1 VPASTEVH
9 LIRRP
14 SGEPAAADFA
24 LRVTEVPNTP
34 APGQLVVRND
44 WFSVDPY
51 MRGRMDNTDSYVAPF
66 ALDAPLDGAAVGTVI
81 ASGAPAIP
89 VGAQIVHDLGWRE
102 YAVVDAA
109 AVRTIDATAAPAHA
123 YLGTLGGP
131 GLTAYVGLTRIAPVR
146 RGDVVFISGAAGAV
160 GLSAVTVARKMGA
173 AKVIGSAGGPHK
185 VERLLAEFGVDTA
198 IDYRLGRLD
207 EQLADAAPAGVDV
220 YFDNVGGDHLQAALS
235 NMRDHGRIAL
245 CGAISQYNLSTPPP
259 GPANLILAVTRR
271 LTLRGFIVTD
281 HWDLLDDFI
290 SEATQWIRNGDLTT
304 EHTAVD
310 GIENAVDAFRGLL
323 SGANTGKMLVRL

>member
-1 VPASTEVH
+1 
-9 LIRRP
+9 
-14 SGEPAAADFA
+14 
-24 LRVTEVPNTP
+24 
-34 APGQLVVRND
+34 
-44 WFSVDPY
+44 
-51 MRGRMDNTDSYVAPF
+51 M
-66 ALDAPLDGAAVGTVI
+66 
-81 ASGAPAIP
+81 
-89 VGAQIVHDLGWRE
+89 
-102 YAVVDAA
+102 VDAA

-123 YLGTLGGP
+123 YLGTLGEP